1 MIRVRKF
8 EIEDT
13 QAWQAHLKGSYNGT
27 LYDDLVFLAYHP
39 DGKFE
44 LHHLLFYKDEELVA
58 VMPAA
63 IADVNGKRYLKSP
76 FGASAGGPVFR
87 KGARFAEMRDV
98 IAALNGYA
106 KDQGFHGVIMRTAP
120 AIYFTPQ
127 TDNLSFILF
136 TNQYRLN
143 KKWLSMIAVLPDSF
157 DTLME
162 KVPERKQ
169 RYFRQAVKHELEFRE
184 CAVDELEAFYK
195 ILLINRAKFLAT
207 PTHSQED
214 LHYLLTHC
222 ADRVKM
228 FLTRHDNKALAGAVT
243 FELNSEVAYV
253 FYLCH
258 LEEGEALRASLFT
271 FLKLEE
277 YYINKGFRYFDMGPS
292 SFDDMTINEGG
303 VKFKEESG
311 CTGFNRDEWIFE
323 INN

>member
-1 MIRVRKF
+1 MITVRKF

-13 QAWQAHLKGSYNGT
+13 PAWQAHLKDSYNST
-27 LYDDLVFLAYHP
+27 LYDDLIFLAYHP
-39 DGKFE
+39 DGKFD
-44 LHHLLFYKDEELVA
+44 LHHLLFYKDDELVA

-63 IADVNGKRYLKSP
+63 LADVNGKRYLKSP

-87 KGARFAEMRDV
+87 KAARFAEMRDV
-98 IAALNGYA
+98 IVALNNYVSE
-106 KDQGFHGVIMRTAP
+106 QGWAGVIMRTAP
-120 AIYFTPQ
+120 AIYFEPQ

-136 TNQYRLN
+136 TNNYRLN
-143 KKWLSMIAVLPDSF
+143 KKWLSMIAVLPESF
-157 DTLME
+157 DKLLE

-169 RYFRQAVKHELEFRE
+169 RYFRQAIKHELKFED
-184 CAVDELEAFYK
+184 CSVKDLDTFYD
-195 ILLINRAKFLAT
+195 ILLINRSKFNAV
-207 PTHSQED
+207 PTHTKRD
-214 LHYLLTHC
+214 LDYLLNHC
-222 ADRVKM
+222 GDRVKM
-228 FLTRHDNKALAGAVT
+228 FLTRHNDKAWAGAVT
-243 FELNSEVAYV
+243 FELNNDVAYV

-292 SFDDMTINEGG
+292 SFDDMSINEGG

-323 INN
+323 TNN